1 MTDSSPGRALRPV
14 GYDRDRI
21 GPAGG
26 RRAVVLTAGID
37 RVANE
42 FTLGDPTP
50 GMTTRVERSFR
61 GISERLVVRY
71 LTNLGGKR
79 VAEDTVEDEDGEW
92 KATFSSDTVE
102 IGPSLTLTEI
112 TIVFEG
118 EKEPLESLIDDFAR
132 KAMRAGG

>member
-1 MTDSSPGRALRPV
+1 
-14 GYDRDRI
+14 
-21 GPAGG
+21 
-26 RRAVVLTAGID
+26 
-37 RVANE
+37 
-42 FTLGDPTP
+42 
-50 GMTTRVERSFR
+50 MTTRVERSFR